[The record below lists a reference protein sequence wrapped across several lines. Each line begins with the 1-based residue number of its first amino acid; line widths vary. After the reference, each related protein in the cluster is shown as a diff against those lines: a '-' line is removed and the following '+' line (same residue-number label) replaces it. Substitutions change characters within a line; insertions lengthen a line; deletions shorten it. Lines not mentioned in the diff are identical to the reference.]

1 MTIFNF
7 FSRNSS
13 RDISRMAEAIRKA
26 FKTVKAELDDHLDA
40 VNQNTAEIQANQ
52 GLLAELEA
60 KIEKLTE
67 RMDNMELLINP
78 DRSRMLGVKLTRR
91 EQEVFMSLYLSKGLS
106 IKDIG
111 KRLGFTEEMVEMYV
125 FNLLS
130 KGIPIQKELVDDIVV
145 FSLEPDFKDLQAR
158 RNLLDIDPRVSKQL
172 AVHGA

>member
-1 MTIFNF
+1 
-7 FSRNSS
+7 
-13 RDISRMAEAIRKA
+13 MAEALRKA
-26 FKTVKAELDDHLDA
+26 FKSVKVELDDHLDA

-52 GLLAELEA
+52 GLLTELEA
-60 KIEKLTE
+60 KVDKLTE

-78 DRSRMLGVKLTRR
+78 DRSRVLGVKLTRR

-106 IKDIG
+106 IRDIG

-130 KGIPIQKELVDDIVV
+130 KGIPVQKELVDDVVV

-158 RNLLDIDPRVSKQL
+158 RNLLDIDPHVSRQL
-172 AVHGA
+172 VVHDA